1 MKKKILVGGLI
12 TAATVL
18 TLSGYG
24 LAQKANEQSTEASS
38 QKVEQS
44 ASQKKTS
51 EQSAVK
57 TVESTKAS
65 QSTNDDA
72 KISLGGEK
80 LPREKGFPE
89 PSGPATFTR
98 AELTPSPKGWIEYGP
113 LSQGRATK
121 ANAVIVKSMIGT
133 GTVADPSLR
142 PAGFISGQAPYGHAR
157 GHLIGRQLGGSG
169 RTMQNLVTLYQNP
182 VNTPYMTKYENIV
195 RRAAEEGNQVRYRT
209 VPNYKKGQEMPV
221 SVTME
226 ARTIND
232 NSVNFKVVIPN
243 ER

>member
-12 TAATVL
+12 TAATVV

-24 LAQKANEQSTEASS
+24 LAQNANEQSTETSS

-44 ASQKKTS
+44 SSQKKAS
-51 EQSAVK
+51 EQS
-57 TVESTKAS
+57 TESTKVS
-65 QSTNDDA
+65 QTANDDA
-72 KISLGGEK
+72 KLSLGGEK

-98 AELTPSPKGWIEYGP
+98 AELAPSPKGWIEYGP
-113 LSQGRATK
+113 LSQGRATG

-169 RTMQNLVTLYQNP
+169 KTMKNLVTLYHNP
-182 VNTPYMTKYENIV
+182 VNTPYMTRYENIV
-195 RRAAEEGNQVRYRT
+195 RRAAEQGSQVRYRA
-209 VPNYKKGQEMPV
+209 VPNYKSGQEMPV

-226 ARTIND
+226 ARTINSD
-232 NSVNFKVVIPN
+232 SVNFKVVIPN

>member
-12 TAATVL
+12 TAATVV
-18 TLSGYG
+18 TLSSYG
-24 LAQKANEQSTEASS
+24 LVQKTNGQSTEKSSAKVEQSSSQKKANEQST
-38 QKVEQS
+38 VR
-44 ASQKKTS
+44 
-51 EQSAVK
+51 
-57 TVESTKAS
+57 TVESA
-65 QSTNDDA
+65 QLNNDDA
-72 KISLGGEK
+72 KLSLGGEK

-98 AELTPSPKGWIEYGP
+98 AELTPSSKGWIEYGP

-169 RTMQNLVTLYQNP
+169 KTMQNLVTLYQNP

-195 RRAAEEGNQVRYRT
+195 RRAAEEGNQVRYRA
-209 VPNYKKGQEMPV
+209 VPNYKSGQEMPV

-226 ARTIND
+226 ARTINN